1 MRALLKLRF
10 ALVCGSLLALA
21 GSWSA
26 AAQTTTPPPDPSD
39 PFFDDSVVQEIR
51 LEINTKDWTTLK
63 TNFLLNDY
71 YPAAMKWGAITV
83 TNIGIRSR
91 GTGSR
96 SGVKPGLRVDF
107 DRYTAN
113 KKFLGLKSFVLR
125 NQTQDPSNLHERVAM
140 MFFRRQG
147 VLASREAHVRL
158 YVNNEYDGLYTIVES
173 IDKTWLQK
181 NLGEDSGTLYKYD
194 YNVDDRPY
202 YFEWRGSDPA
212 AYVPSPFKPET
223 NESDP
228 QPASLVDMISVIND
242 APAALFKQ
250 QIAQFLDM
258 GQFIKH
264 IAVEIFLADS
274 DGFNGNWGMNNF
286 YLYRYNNQNLYKFIP
301 WDKSE
306 AFKDGP
312 TYPIF
317 HNIYDVPEAIRN
329 RLTMRVLNDPQL
341 RTQFLD
347 TLAECA
353 RSAAELIV
361 DTPET
366 TPPDT
371 RGWLEREVEREYA
384 QIRNAAL
391 ADTTKT
397 YTNEEFEAAV
407 EAMRV
412 FARERSAFVTSE
424 VAKARP

>member
-1 MRALLKLRF
+1 
-10 ALVCGSLLALA
+10 
-21 GSWSA
+21 
-26 AAQTTTPPPDPSD
+26 
-39 PFFDDSVVQEIR
+39 
-51 LEINTKDWTTLK
+51 
-63 TNFLLNDY
+63 
-71 YPAAMKWGAITV
+71 
-83 TNIGIRSR
+83 
-91 GTGSR
+91 
-96 SGVKPGLRVDF
+96 
-107 DRYTAN
+107 
-113 KKFLGLKSFVLR
+113 
-125 NQTQDPSNLHERVAM
+125 
-140 MFFRRQG
+140 

-181 NLGEDSGTLYKYD
+181 NLGEDGGTLYKYD

-202 YFEWRGSDPA
+202 YFESRGSDSA

-228 QPASLVDMISVIND
+228 QPASLVDMIRVIND

-264 IAVEIFLADS
+264 AAIEIFLADS

-353 RSAAELIV
+353 RSAAEPVI

-366 TPPDT
+366 APPDT

-384 QIRNAAL
+384 QIRDAAL

-412 FARERSAFVTSE
+412 FARERSAFVTSQ
-424 VAKARP
+424 VAQARP